1 MVLKN
6 CPWFSFYPITKNCW
20 FLLNFSDPNNWVV
33 ELTIKRQIL
42 NGKHQTQN
50 IKHQTSNTK
59 HQIPN
64 SKHQTPNT
72 KHQTTNGNSKPQFR
86 SCFSF
91 DKQKQVP
98 RLAINWIKLSGKQ
111 IERPNQE
118 LEKLNQRW
126 NNQQIFQELHQSKI
140 RDP

>member
-1 MVLKN
+1 M
-6 CPWFSFYPITKNCW
+6 
-20 FLLNFSDPNNWVV
+20 LNFSDPNNRVV
-33 ELTIKRQIL
+33 ELTIKRQTL
-42 NGKHQTQN
+42 NGKHQTPN

-64 SKHQTPNT
+64 TKHQTPNT

-91 DKQKQVP
+91 DTTKAGSKTS
-98 RLAINWIKLSGKQ
+98 NWIKLSGKQ